1 MESQPLVSV
10 IMPCYNM
17 EQYISD
23 SIMSVRQQTYPHWE
37 LLIVDDAST
46 DGTEAVIESHCQQDD
61 RIHFTKKNIHSGI
74 ADSRNMCLK
83 IAQGQYLTF
92 LDADDIWQPKKLE
105 RQLAFMTEKGIGFS
119 YSSYDCIDENG
130 QPLNKIVKAAGNLDY
145 EAYLRNTI
153 IGCSTVMVNKDIV
166 GAVKVPNFRTSEDT
180 ATWLDIL
187 KQDHLAYAIEET
199 LVSYRIRRKSAS
211 SNKIKASLDLWK
223 VYRQHE
229 KLPLFKAIHYFSSY
243 AYNAIKKH
251 L

>member
-17 EQYISD
+17 ERYISD

-37 LLIVDDAST
+37 LLIVDDTST

-83 IAQGQYLTF
+83 MAQGQYLAF

-105 RQLAFMTEKGIGFS
+105 KQLAFMTEKGIGFS
-119 YSSYDCIDENG
+119 YSSYDCIYENG
-130 QPLNKIVKAAGNLDY
+130 QPLNKIIKAANDLDY

-166 GAVKVPNFRTSEDT
+166 GNVIVPNFRTSEDT
-180 ATWLDIL
+180 ATWLDVL
-187 KQDHLAYAIEET
+187 KKGHLAYAIDET

-211 SNKIKASLDLWK
+211 SNKMKAALDLWR

-229 KLPLFKAIHYFSSY
+229 KLPFFKALRCFSCY
-243 AYNAIKKH
+243 AFNAIKKH